1 MGEDS
6 GTNCESTNT
15 TNEDVHGETSTAG
28 VFGDT
33 EDHMDDTIPL
43 ERDPEVPMLSERDP
57 RLAQNRDS
65 ELPVTPER
73 DPSPLPQR
81 IPKRRKLNDKKAVP
95 ANMTERKVVKA
106 HRTEK
111 VKTQKE
117 EESGSSSAESRAS
130 ELMTEDMK
138 IKSCRPKNSHT
149 KEIQED
155 V

>member
-1 MGEDS
+1 MG
-6 GTNCESTNT
+6 
-15 TNEDVHGETSTAG
+15 
-28 VFGDT
+28 F
-33 EDHMDDTIPL
+33 
-43 ERDPEVPMLSERDP
+43 SERDP
-57 RLAQNRDS
+57 RLAQNRDP

-81 IPKRRKLNDKKAVP
+81 IPKRRKLNDRKAVP
-95 ANMTERKVVKA
+95 ANMTDRKVVKA
-106 HRTEK
+106 YRSEK